1 MGLRRGS
8 LRFRIIGFGFFFRR
22 RFCGKAEVVEKNSD
36 KTQSAC
42 GRNDV
47 RKEFFFLK
55 CIFFIFRQIAWVVK
69 EKCFI
74 ARSRQKRKKVIFA
87 FVEGNRGQASH
98 EKKIHGGPKSHKPKS
113 KSLSA
118 AETEVFPQKKSSRDF
133 EREKNNDFF
142 VSLSPFHVSGSRV
155 DDDDKKWSG
164 FCGEVGVA
172 ADSLFLSCQAAKKS
186 HAVAKKRVSENRSQN
201 WAVLWCW
208 YPAVGVI
215 HPLSTPK
222 TWFPRRKRGGKKGL
236 QQIFFL
242 SKSTPFSFQK
252 EGFWGGHTRDK
263 STEKNRLGKGWEKE
277 GWVKFPFFGG
287 LFWTNVV
294 WAFIRI

>member
-1 MGLRRGS
+1 MGLGRGS
-8 LRFRIIGFGFFFRR
+8 LRFRIIRFGIFFRR
-22 RFCGKAEVVEKNSD
+22 KFCGKAEVVEKNSD

-42 GRNDV
+42 GRDDV
-47 RKEFFFLK
+47 RKEKLFLK
-55 CIFFIFRQIAWVVK
+55 CIISFFVKSLWVVK

-74 ARSRQKRKKVIFA
+74 ARSRQKRKKLFLRLLREI
-87 FVEGNRGQASH
+87 EGRPATKKKSTADLKATNQRANHCRRRRLRFSR
-98 EKKIHGGPKSHKPKS
+98 KKIIAWFRG
-113 KSLSA
+113 
-118 AETEVFPQKKSSRDF
+118 
-133 EREKNNDFF
+133 KNNDFF
-142 VSLSPFHVSGSRV
+142 VSLSLFYVSGSRV
-155 DDDDKKWSG
+155 DDDKKWSG

-222 TWFPRRKRGGKKGL
+222 TWFPRRKRGVRKGL

-263 STEKNRLGKGWEKE
+263 STEKT
-277 GWVKFPFFGG
+277 V
-287 LFWTNVV
+287 
-294 WAFIRI
+294 